1 MAAPRKDK
9 LATYRSKRDPARTP
23 EPVPEGPLPAG
34 GDDTFVI
41 QEHHATALHWDFRLE
56 RGGVLVSWALPKGVP
71 DDPKRNHLA
80 VPTEDHPLEY
90 ASFAGGIPH
99 GEYGGGAVQIWDRG
113 TYETEKWR
121 DGEVIVRLHGQRVQ
135 GRFALF
141 RTDPKRWMI
150 HRMDAPPRQ
159 DWEPIP
165 ALVKPMLATAGTLP
179 ATAQE
184 SAWAYEMKWDGVRA
198 VVYVDGGRVR
208 VLTRNDRDVTATYPE
223 LRALGEAMGAT
234 AAVLDGEIVAFGPR
248 GAPDFGVLQQRMH
261 VQRPT
266 AALRSA
272 VPVSYLAFDLL
283 WLAGRSL
290 LDAPYGERR
299 VLLDGLDLHGAS
311 GDTPPVSLGAGQDA
325 MAASRAGGLEGVVAK
340 RVDGRYEPG
349 GRSGAW
355 VKVKHQRMQ
364 EVVVG
369 GWRPGQ
375 GRRADGIGSL
385 LVGVQGE
392 SGLDYV
398 GHVGTGFTASALA
411 DLGHDLRPLERAT
424 SPFAGPLPRPD
435 ARDAVWVTP
444 RLVGEVVFAEW
455 TRDDRL
461 RQPSWRGLR
470 PDKDPADVVREPG

>member
-1 MAAPRKDK
+1 MPGREQRGDALAA
-9 LATYRSKRDPARTP
+9 YRAKRDPARTP
-23 EPVPEGPLPAG
+23 EPVPDGPLPVG

-71 DDPKRNHLA
+71 DDPGRNHLA

-90 ASFAGGIPH
+90 AAFSGGIPK
-99 GEYGGGAVQIWDRG
+99 GEYGGGAVRIWDRG

-121 DGEVIVRLHGQRVQ
+121 DGEVIVTLHGERVQ

-150 HRMDAPPRQ
+150 HRMDAPAVAGS
-159 DWEPIP
+159 EPVP
-165 ALVKPMLATAGTLP
+165 ALVRPMLATAGTLP
-179 ATAQE
+179 AEQDR
-184 SAWAYEMKWDGVRA
+184 WAYEMKWDGVRA

-208 VLTRNDRDVTATYPE
+208 VLTRNDRDVAATYPE
-223 LRALGEAMGAT
+223 LRLLGEAMGAT
-234 AAVLDGEIVAFGPR
+234 AAVLDGEIVAFGPGGR
-248 GAPDFGVLQQRMH
+248 PDFGELQQRMH
-261 VQRPT
+261 VHRPS
-266 AALRSA
+266 AALREA
-272 VPVSYLAFDLL
+272 VPVHYLAFDLL

-290 LDAPYGERR
+290 LGLPYAERR
-299 VLLDGLDLHGAS
+299 VLLDGLDLRGPRW
-311 GDTPPVSLGAGQDA
+311 DTPPVFLGAGDDA
-325 MAASRAGGLEGVVAK
+325 LAASLAGGLEGVVAK

-349 GRSGAW
+349 VRSAGW

-385 LVGVQGE
+385 LLGVPGAA
-392 SGLDYV
+392 GLDYV
-398 GHVGTGFTASALA
+398 GHVGTGFTAAALA
-411 DLGHDLRPLERAT
+411 SLALDLAPLRRRT
-424 SPFAGPLPRPD
+424 SPFATPLPRPD
-435 ARDAVWVTP
+435 ARDAVWVEP
-444 RLVGEVVFAEW
+444 DLVGEVVFAEW

-461 RQPSWRGLR
+461 RHPSWRGLR
-470 PDKDPADVVREPG
+470 PDKAPADVAREPG